1 MISLIQQPV
10 FADLAAPAAK
20 KASPLETHLDQARSL
35 EEEESVETISASKI
49 AELVIADEYTRMKR
63 SRFSSPKPKRLTT
76 QVKHM
81 QRDNLKKLFVAYGLT
96 EDKVSYDQST
106 SSRTR
111 SCVED
116 VRRARD

>member
-1 MISLIQQPV
+1 M
-10 FADLAAPAAK
+10 
-20 KASPLETHLDQARSL
+20 T
-35 EEEESVETISASKI
+35 
-49 AELVIADEYTRMKR
+49 LVIKTTKVGNNLSYTMMQIADEYTRMKR